1 MLSCFLYFQRFE
13 VYIKYMHSSL
23 SKVLIF
29 VIKNLCTY
37 ASDFTDLPSLLL
49 TFHFNINVFNES
61 HICTELASHF
71 QSTKFDKTS
80 DLEFRNP
87 PGQMPTQQYDD
98 QHLHSLTFDPHF
110 VGTWRKVLEL
120 HFSSATIEL
129 HISLS
134 PARFSF
140 FSIFCQFRSIC
151 GVPKSKKTKNNPTI
165 EFGCRKWPQIK
176 SCGWGSLI
184 WSISDCG
191 CR

>member
-13 VYIKYMHSSL
+13 VYIKYMQSSL
-23 SKVLIF
+23 CKVLIYM
-29 VIKNLCTY
+29 IKSLC
-37 ASDFTDLPSLLL
+37 FNNTDIRDLRFLSLLL
-49 TFHFNINVFNES
+49 TWHYNIFNVS
-61 HICTELASHF
+61 HICTELASHL

-165 EFGCRKWPQIK
+165 EFGCRKWPQMK
-176 SCGWGSLI
+176 SCEWGSLI
-184 WSISDCG
+184 WSISDCD